1 MSDVASPPL
10 PHTATGNGQTP
21 SGCGDGTICRV
32 EVAAEVRPLA
42 WLAGRP
48 EGELCFWADRDGREE
63 IAAAGILTEIAG
75 NTASGAAVWTER
87 IAAHLEAADE
97 GVRFYGGTRFD
108 PQAPAAPEWR
118 TLGAYRFVVPRF
130 EAVRRDGKTLLACNF
145 RASERDGLAA
155 LLDDLQRPPAT
166 VAQREAQVRLR
177 RDADAPDR
185 AGWETL
191 VRTALTAIDDRAD
204 PLSKV
209 VVARR
214 TGATAGAP
222 LIPAAL
228 LAAMSQADDRSFRF
242 LVQPRPGTAFVSVT
256 PERLFSLCG
265 RTVRTEAIAGT
276 RRRGASPQDDDRL
289 RRELTASAKDVLEH
303 RIVHDAIARELTG
316 LCTDT
321 TAGETTV
328 LRLPALQHLMSRLS
342 GELAPGVGVADLVDA
357 LHPTPAVGG
366 EPAEA
371 ARRFLTR
378 HEPFD
383 RGWYAAP
390 VGWIGHGRASFAVAI
405 RSALIERGSVSLYTG
420 NGLVTGSS
428 PDAEWA
434 ELEAKIGCY
443 FTPRG

>member
-1 MSDVASPPL
+1 MSDVASPPA
-10 PHTATGNGQTP
+10 PHAATGNGQAAP
-21 SGCGDGTICRV
+21 SRGGGICRV
-32 EVAAEVRPLA
+32 EMATQVDPLA
-42 WLAGRP
+42 WLAGRT
-48 EGELCFWADRDGREE
+48 EGELCFWANRDGREE
-63 IAAAGILTEIAG
+63 IAAAGILTEVAG
-75 NTASGAAVWTER
+75 NTAPGAAVWMER

-130 EAVRRDGKTLLACNF
+130 EAVRRDGTTLLACNF

-155 LLDDLQRPPAT
+155 LLDDLQRPPVPEPA
-166 VAQREAQVRLR
+166 VPVRLR
-177 RDADAPDR
+177 RDADEPHR
-185 AGWETL
+185 VGWETL
-191 VRTALTAIDDRAD
+191 VRTALTAIDDPAD

-214 TGATAGAP
+214 TGATAAAS
-222 LIPAAL
+222 ITPAAL
-228 LAAMSQADDRSFRF
+228 MAAMSRADDRSFRF

-303 RIVHDAIARELTG
+303 RIVHDAIACALSG

-321 TAGETTV
+321 SAGETTV

-366 EPAEA
+366 EPTEA

-390 VGWIGHGRASFAVAI
+390 VGWVGHGQASFAVAI

-443 FTPRG
+443 FTPGG

>member
-1 MSDVASPPL
+1 MSDVASPPA
-10 PHTATGNGQTP
+10 PHAATGNGQAAP
-21 SGCGDGTICRV
+21 SRGGGICRV
-32 EVAAEVRPLA
+32 EMATQVDPLA
-42 WLAGRP
+42 WLAGRT
-48 EGELCFWADRDGREE
+48 EGELCFWANRDGREE
-63 IAAAGILTEIAG
+63 IAAAGILTEVAG
-75 NTASGAAVWTER
+75 NTAPGAAVWMER

-130 EAVRRDGKTLLACNF
+130 EAVRRDGNTLLACNF

-155 LLDDLQRPPAT
+155 LLDDLQRPPVPEPA
-166 VAQREAQVRLR
+166 VPVRLR
-177 RDADAPDR
+177 RDADEPHR
-185 AGWETL
+185 VGWETL
-191 VRTALTAIDDRAD
+191 VRTALTAIDDPAD

-214 TGATAGAP
+214 TGATAAAS
-222 LIPAAL
+222 ITPAAL
-228 LAAMSQADDRSFRF
+228 MAAMSRADDRSFRF

-303 RIVHDAIARELTG
+303 RIVHDAIACALSG

-321 TAGETTV
+321 SAGETTV

-366 EPAEA
+366 EPTEA

-390 VGWIGHGRASFAVAI
+390 VGWVGHGQASFAVAI

-443 FTPRG
+443 FTPDG

>member
-21 SGCGDGTICRV
+21 SSGGDGSICRV
-32 EVAAEVRPLA
+32 EVAAEVQPLA

-63 IAAAGILTEIAG
+63 IAAAGILTEVAG
-75 NTASGAAVWTER
+75 NAAPGAAVWMER

-130 EAVRRDGKTLLACNF
+130 EAVRRDGRKLLACNF
-145 RASERDGLAA
+145 RAAERDGLPA
-155 LLDDLQRPPAT
+155 LLADLQRPPAT
-166 VAQREAQVRLR
+166 VPEPAGPVRLR
-177 RDADAPDR
+177 RDADEPDR
-185 AGWETL
+185 GGWATL
-191 VRTALTAIDDRAD
+191 VRTALATIDDPAE

-214 TGATAGAP
+214 TGATAAAP
-222 LIPAAL
+222 ITPAAL
-228 LAAMSQADDRSFRF
+228 LAAMSRSEDRSFRF
-242 LVQPRPGTAFVSVT
+242 VVQPRPGTAFVSVT
-256 PERLFSLCG
+256 PERLFSLSG

-276 RRRGASPQDDDRL
+276 RSRGASPKDDDRL
-289 RRELTASAKDVLEH
+289 RRELAASAKDVLEH
-303 RIVHDAIARELTG
+303 RIVHDAIARALTG

-321 TAGETTV
+321 AAGETTV
-328 LRLPALQHLMSRLS
+328 LSLPALQHLMSRLS
-342 GELAPGVGVADLVDA
+342 GELAPGMGIADLVDA

-390 VGWIGHGRASFAVAI
+390 VGWVGHGEASFAVAI
-405 RSALIERGSVSLYTG
+405 RSALIDGRSVSLYTG
-420 NGLVTGSS
+420 NGLVNGSC

-443 FTPRG
+443 FTPGG

>member
-1 MSDVASPPL
+1 MSDVASPPV
-10 PHTATGNGQTP
+10 PHAATGNGQAAP
-21 SGCGDGTICRV
+21 SRGGICRV
-32 EVAAEVRPLA
+32 EMATQVDPLA
-42 WLAGRP
+42 WLAGRT
-48 EGELCFWADRDGREE
+48 ERELCFWADRDGREE
-63 IAAAGILTEIAG
+63 IAAAGVLTGVAG
-75 NTASGAAVWTER
+75 STAPGAAVWMER
-87 IAAHLEAADE
+87 IAAHLDAADD

-130 EAVRRDGKTLLACNF
+130 EAVRRDGNTLLACNF

-166 VAQREAQVRLR
+166 VAARAVQVRLR

-185 AGWETL
+185 VGWETL
-191 VRTALTAIDDRAD
+191 VRAALTAIDDPDD

-222 LIPAAL
+222 ITPAAL
-228 LAAMSQADDRSFRF
+228 LAAMSRADDRSFRF

-303 RIVHDAIARELTG
+303 RIVHDAIACALAG

-371 ARRFLTR
+371 ARRFMTR

-390 VGWIGHGRASFAVAI
+390 VGWVGHGQASFAVAI

-443 FTPRG
+443 FTPGG